1 MIYRFEV
8 IFMSIQ
14 RKVDAAKTVLRTA
27 SQLVGFCM
35 ETKNFI
41 HHTEESLFAKILA
54 RDDLS
59 EEQKE
64 NEIDITTAGILVVA
78 LSSHR
83 SRYKSVQN
91 KEDHL
96 SPYLWD
102 ANGYLKSP
110 YYPKQYKEVLAIS
123 GINESTEQ
131 DNEAA
136 DAYNERLVL
145 AVGTKVMNGE
155 LPFQPEILNE
165 IFDKHT
171 QDARDELHRMVE
183 FFRDKLAPG
192 KAEEMEQGLSNNIIA
207 LKGYM
212 GAISAKINQ
221 TPRYYGTSS
230 ILSETATHDA
240 YTIEAIFNRALNT
253 AAAGNDTPE
262 KKKFM
267 EGLVALKQAT
277 LASFQKGEANYG
289 FVDCETIANSAL
301 TLATKVGSNT
311 VTQADVNQFTQ
322 ATQKYKTS
330 HAFAIVLAVIVGAVI
345 GMIAGAAIGFAVGN
359 VPGAIIGVVA
369 GLVVGGSIAGV
380 SSTMWY
386 TKKEPLNKVSSAAT
400 EVISSQNSI

>member
-1 MIYRFEV
+1 
-8 IFMSIQ
+8 MSIEQ
-14 RKVDAAKTVLRTA
+14 KVESAKTALRTSA
-27 SQLVGFCM
+27 QLVRFCF
-35 ETKNFI
+35 ETKEFI

-54 RDDLS
+54 REDLS

-64 NEIDITTAGILVVA
+64 NEIDIATAGILVVA

-83 SRYKSVQN
+83 SRYKHVQN
-91 KEDHL
+91 KEDHS

-110 YYPKQYKEVLAIS
+110 YYPMQYKEVLAIS
-123 GINESTEQ
+123 GINEPTEQ

-136 DAYNERLVL
+136 GAYNERLVL

-171 QDARDELHRMVE
+171 QDARDELHRIVE
-183 FFRDKLAPG
+183 FIRGTLAPR
-192 KAEEMEQGLSNNIIA
+192 KAEEMEQGLSNDIIA

-240 YTIEAIFNRALNT
+240 YTIDDIFNKALNT
-253 AAAGNDTPE
+253 AAGNDTPE
-262 KKKFM
+262 KKKFI

-277 LASFQKGEANYG
+277 LASFQKGEANFG

-330 HAFAIVLAVIVGAVI
+330 HAFAIALAVIVGAVI
-345 GMIAGAAIGFAVGN
+345 GMIAGAATGFAVGN
-359 VPGAIIGVVA
+359 VPGAIIGGVA
-369 GLVVGGSIAGV
+369 GLVVGGGIAGV

-386 TKKEPLNKVSSAAT
+386 TKKEPLNKISSAAT
-400 EVISSQNSI
+400 EMVPSQPAAAV